1 MSVSSVAEAVMVR
14 PPRLLPGARVALVA
28 PAGPLAGPDD
38 VARAEANVRL
48 FGWEPVVGT
57 HALEKTG
64 YFAGSDAHRLAD
76 LQRVLADPT
85 IDGIWC
91 LRGGYGCMRLLPELD
106 LAALRARP
114 RALIGFSDI
123 TALHA
128 TWQRAGVV
136 SYHGPVAREVLPPL
150 SRRSLEAAVAS
161 HDASA
166 GTAPEAIT
174 LRSGVAT
181 GRLAGGN
188 LALVAALAGTP
199 WAVSFRGALAVFEDV
214 GEATYRV
221 DRLFTQ
227 LRLAGAF
234 DGCRGLVLG
243 QFTQRPDAEGA
254 RSFRELLQEL
264 ADALR
269 VPAIAGVP
277 VGHIEAQWTLPLGAL
292 ATLDADAV
300 HVQVHP
306 EVTA

>member
-1 MSVSSVAEAVMVR
+1 
-14 PPRLLPGARVALVA
+14 
-28 PAGPLAGPDD
+28 
-38 VARAEANVRL
+38 
-48 FGWEPVVGT
+48 
-57 HALEKTG
+57 
-64 YFAGSDAHRLAD
+64 
-76 LQRVLADPT
+76 
-85 IDGIWC
+85 
-91 LRGGYGCMRLLPELD
+91 
-106 LAALRARP
+106 
-114 RALIGFSDI
+114 
-123 TALHA
+123 
-128 TWQRAGVV
+128 
-136 SYHGPVAREVLPPL
+136 
-150 SRRSLEAAVAS
+150 
-161 HDASA
+161 
-166 GTAPEAIT
+166 
-174 LRSGVAT
+174 
-181 GRLAGGN
+181 
-188 LALVAALAGTP
+188 VAALAGTP

-254 RSFRELLQEL
+254 RLFHELLQEL